1 MNKWITGIIGVLI
14 FLGFQVVKVAEKEK
28 TKQERR
34 EKYLAGYYDNM
45 SVKSSL
51 LGTKLEVNPEPG
63 FIPPKNWNSYIIS
76 NSFSISVP
84 NTVELRKIDDAY
96 TQMVKD
102 REWYGMKIDLNNVV
116 FQQKGLATNQPEAY
130 NTYCRI
136 MIAVEKGNSGD
147 YLSSTDYEDL
157 DAETIQTFRNLASQN
172 IGGYKIIGKPNV
184 RWIKIENIYALKV
197 DYVRTGSEGH
207 RTCVSTYYFFNDDR
221 MAQLTLS
228 YRESDADKWKT
239 DFENVI
245 RTFKWRN
252 KRNN

>member
-1 MNKWITGIIGVLI
+1 MKKWITSIIGVLI
-14 FLGFQVVKVAEKEK
+14 FLGFQVVKVVEKEK
-28 TKQERR
+28 NKQEHK

-51 LGTKLEVNPEPG
+51 LGTKLEVEPEHR
-63 FIPPKNWNSYIIS
+63 FIPPKDWSSYIIS

-84 NTVELRKIDDAY
+84 NTVELRKVDDAY

-130 NTYCRI
+130 NTYSRI

-147 YLSSTDYEDL
+147 YPSCSEYEDL
-157 DAETIQTFRNLASQN
+157 DAETIRAFQN
-172 IGGYKIIGKPNV
+172 QATQSAGAFKVIGRPNV
-184 RWIKIENIYALKV
+184 KWIKIENIYAIKI

-207 RTCVSTYYFFNDDR
+207 RTCVNTYYFFNDDR

-228 YRESDADKWKT
+228 YRQSDADKWEK

-245 RTFKWRN
+245 KTFKWIE
-252 KRNN
+252 

>member
-1 MNKWITGIIGVLI
+1 MKKWITSIIGVLI
-14 FLGFQVVKVAEKEK
+14 FLGFQVVKVVEKEK
-28 TKQERR
+28 NKQEHK

-51 LGTKLEVNPEPG
+51 LGTKLEVNPEHR
-63 FIPPKNWNSYIIS
+63 FIPPKDWSSYIIS

-84 NTVELRKIDDAY
+84 NTVELRKVDDAY

-130 NTYCRI
+130 NTYSRI

-147 YLSSTDYEDL
+147 YPSCSEYEDL
-157 DAETIQTFRNLASQN
+157 DAETIRAFQN
-172 IGGYKIIGKPNV
+172 QATQSAGAFKVIGRPNV
-184 RWIKIENIYALKV
+184 KWIKIENIYAIKI

-207 RTCVSTYYFFNDDR
+207 RTCVNTYYFFNDDR

-228 YRESDADKWKT
+228 YRQSDADKWEK

-245 RTFKWRN
+245 KTFKWIE
-252 KRNN
+252 

>member
-1 MNKWITGIIGVLI
+1 MKKWISGIIGVLI
-14 FLGFQVVKVAEKEK
+14 FLGFQVVKVVEKEK
-28 TKQERR
+28 NKQEHK

-51 LGTKLEVNPEPG
+51 LGTKLEVEPEHR
-63 FIPPKNWNSYIIS
+63 FIPPKDWSSYIIS

-84 NTVELRKIDDAY
+84 NTVELRKVDDAY

-130 NTYCRI
+130 NTYSRI

-147 YLSSTDYEDL
+147 YPSCSEYEDL
-157 DAETIQTFRNLASQN
+157 DAETIRAFQN
-172 IGGYKIIGKPNV
+172 QATQSAGAFKVIGRPNV
-184 RWIKIENIYALKV
+184 KWIKIENIYAIKI

-207 RTCVSTYYFFNDDR
+207 RTCVNTYYFFNDDR

-228 YRESDADKWKT
+228 YRQSDADKWEK

-245 RTFKWRN
+245 KTFKWIE
-252 KRNN
+252 

>member
-1 MNKWITGIIGVLI
+1 MKKWISGIIGVLI
-14 FLGFQVVKVAEKEK
+14 FLGFQVVKVVEKEK
-28 TKQERR
+28 NKQEHK

-45 SVKSSL
+45 FVKSSL
-51 LGTKLEVNPEPG
+51 LGTKLEVEPEHR
-63 FIPPKNWNSYIIS
+63 FIPPKDWSSYIIS

-84 NTVELRKIDDAY
+84 NTVELRKVDDAY

-130 NTYCRI
+130 NTYSRI

-147 YLSSTDYEDL
+147 YPSCSEYEDL
-157 DAETIQTFRNLASQN
+157 DAETIRAFQN
-172 IGGYKIIGKPNV
+172 QATQSAGAFKVIGRPNV
-184 RWIKIENIYALKV
+184 KWIKIENIYAIKI

-207 RTCVSTYYFFNDDR
+207 RTCVNTYYFFNDDR

-228 YRESDADKWKT
+228 YRQSDADKWEK

-245 RTFKWRN
+245 KTFKWIE
-252 KRNN
+252 